1 MIDIFK
7 SFNTYIYIK
16 LINKVIIKMSVAIAP
31 INFNDFASSKE
42 GSVATSINFADFAVF
57 ADIYNDTDEKWTIH
71 SDTKDIIQDC
81 DDALKDYYDAYCSY
95 LVSRKYTPDVIK
107 TYRKNAIID
116 FYITENKID
125 GSRRKELDDYYV
137 ANIKDTFNKKLDP
150 PPCYFHQV
158 RMEEKNREA
167 SEKREIDT
175 DDVAQHYINLK
186 NMYKNVFDLM
196 NNTSH
201 NKSHNY
207 SDNTQSDY
215 EETDSNYDKY
225 TEYYDEYGNAPYNIY
240 DSDYYT
246 ENDNYSDGLSDDY
259 DNYDN

>member
-1 MIDIFK
+1 
-7 SFNTYIYIK
+7 
-16 LINKVIIKMSVAIAP
+16 MSVATSPVAIAP
-31 INFNDFASSKE
+31 INFNDFASSKEGSVAINFNDFASSKE

>member
-1 MIDIFK
+1 M
-7 SFNTYIYIK
+7 
-16 LINKVIIKMSVAIAP
+16 
-31 INFNDFASSKE
+31 
-42 GSVATSINFADFAVF
+42 SVATSPVATSPVATSPVAINFNDFAVF

-158 RMEEKNREA
+158 RMDDKNREA

-186 NMYKNVFDLM
+186 NMYNNVFDLM

-201 NKSHNY
+201 NKSHIH

-215 EETDSNYDKY
+215 DETDSNYDKY
-225 TEYYDEYGNAPYNIY
+225 TEYYDEYGNAPYNAAYGNAPYGTY

-259 DNYDN
+259 EHYDN

>member
-1 MIDIFK
+1 
-7 SFNTYIYIK
+7 
-16 LINKVIIKMSVAIAP
+16 MSVATSPVATSPIATSP
-31 INFNDFASSKE
+31 INFN
-42 GSVATSINFADFAVF
+42 DFAVF

-137 ANIKDTFNKKLDP
+137 EHIKDTFNKKLDP

-201 NKSHNY
+201 NKSHIN

-225 TEYYDEYGNAPYNIY
+225 TEYYDEYGNAAYGTPYNAAYGTY

-246 ENDNYSDGLSDDY
+246 ENDNYSDGFSDDY